1 MAELITTGTWRP
13 KPGERDAFVAAWRE
27 FAGWASEMPGAGVL
41 RLARDTSDAERFISF
56 GVWESAAAAHD
67 WKASPEFRERM
78 ARVQAHVATF
88 EPSELDLI
96 ATADA
101 GATTVV

>member
-1 MAELITTGTWRP
+1 MSELITTGTWRP
-13 KPGERDAFVAAWRE
+13 KAGAEDAFVAAWSE
-27 FAGWASEMPGAGVL
+27 FAGWASSMPGAGIL
-41 RLARDTSDAERFISF
+41 RLGRDMSDAERFVSF
-56 GVWESAAAAHD
+56 GTWESADAAHA

-78 ARVQAHVATF
+78 ARVQEHVERF
-88 EPSELDLI
+88 EPAELDLV

>member
-13 KPGERDAFVAAWRE
+13 KAGAEDAFVAAWRE

-41 RLARDTSDAERFISF
+41 RLARDTTDAERFVSF
-56 GVWESAAAAHD
+56 GTWESADAAHE

-78 ARVQAHVATF
+78 ARVQEHVERF
-88 EPSELDLI
+88 EPAELDLV
-96 ATADA
+96 ATANA

>member
-1 MAELITTGTWRP
+1 MTELITTGTWHP
-13 KPGERDAFVAAWRE
+13 KAGAEDAFVAAWME
-27 FAGWASEMPGAGVL
+27 FAGWASEMPGAGLL
-41 RLARDTSDAERFISF
+41 RLGRDTRDTGRFVSF
-56 GVWESAAAAHD
+56 GAWESAGAAHD

-78 ARVQAHVATF
+78 ARVQEHVERF
-88 EPSELDLI
+88 EPAELDLV

>member
-13 KPGERDAFVAAWRE
+13 KAGAEDAFVAAWRE
-27 FAGWASEMPGAGVL
+27 FAGWASSMPGAGTL
-41 RLARDTSDAERFISF
+41 RLARDTSDPERFISF
-56 GVWESAAAAHD
+56 GVWESAEAAHD

-78 ARVQAHVATF
+78 ARVQAHVAQF
-88 EPSELDLI
+88 EPSELDLV

-101 GATTVV
+101 GATVV